1 MRKNR
6 LATVASACVLAIGA
20 SASAD
25 IGDGS
30 IGVYLDAA
38 GTQCSGPITGTVF
51 GSVWMNLGG
60 ASAGGVTGAEFR
72 IDNSN
77 SNAFLVS
84 FQADP
89 AVAISIGDPMVSGC
103 NVAWA
108 TCQTGTGGRVK
119 IGQLVITEI
128 MPTDDV
134 TMTVRQHFT
143 PSNPSPEFACA
154 LITQCDDPLYTKVC
168 VSATN
173 SDHWRAVMNPTGAI
187 AGGCVPVAVEPTTW
201 TSVKSLYGL

>member
-1 MRKNR
+1 MKRNL
-6 LATVASACVLAIGA
+6 LATVACASVLALGTGA
-20 SASAD
+20 RAD

-51 GSVWMNLGG
+51 GSVWLNLAG
-60 ASAGGVTGAEFR
+60 ASSAGVTGAEFR

-77 SNAFLVS
+77 SNAFHVS

-89 AVAISIGDPMVSGC
+89 AVTISIGDPLVSGC
-103 NVAWA
+103 NVAWG

-119 IGQLVITEI
+119 IGQLVITEL
-128 MPTDDV
+128 MASDDV

-143 PSNPSPEFACA
+143 PGNPSPEFACP
-154 LITQCDDPLYTKVC
+154 LITQCDVPFYTKIC
-168 VSATN
+168 VGATN

-201 TSVKSLYGL
+201 STVKSLYGL